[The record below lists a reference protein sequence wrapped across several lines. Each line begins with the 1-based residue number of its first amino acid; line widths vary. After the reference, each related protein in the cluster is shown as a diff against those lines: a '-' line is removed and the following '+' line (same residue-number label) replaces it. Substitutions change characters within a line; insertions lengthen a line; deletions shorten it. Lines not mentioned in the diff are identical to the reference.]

1 MELNNQLEQLDA
13 LDAEVYAISK
23 DGPNEL
29 KQLAEAIK
37 EKYPRD
43 HQKAIT
49 FLSDP
54 EFELIEAMEMRN
66 GDTAYRG
73 YGLLDQNG
81 ETVFVQIDDHWG
93 EKMEETTARITE
105 EMKKV
110 QRP

>member
-1 MELNNQLEQLDA
+1 MELNNQLEKLDA

-23 DGPNEL
+23 DRPNEL
-29 KQLAEAIK
+29 KQLADALK

-43 HQKAIT
+43 DQREIT

-54 EFELIEAMEMRN
+54 DFELIEAMDMRD

-93 EKMEETTARITE
+93 EKMAETTARITE
-105 EMKKV
+105 EMK
-110 QRP
+110 

>member
-1 MELNNQLEQLDA
+1 MELNNHLEQLDT

-23 DGPNEL
+23 DHPNEL
-29 KQLAEAIK
+29 KQLSEAIK

-43 HQKAIT
+43 DQKEIR

-54 EFELIEAMEMRN
+54 EFELIESMKMRD

-93 EKMEETTARITE
+93 ENWEKTVSRITE

-110 QRP
+110 QRS